1 MLDGRSS
8 VPNIV
13 SGGQRDS
20 PTLTFLGLHLRDSR
34 VGLSES
40 QFEVCEY
47 MSKQDAIELEGTVSE
62 LLPNAT
68 FRVTVQ
74 TGHAVLTTLAGNMR
88 RNRIR
93 VLAGDRVTVEVSPY
107 DLTRGRI
114 TFRHKN

>member
-1 MLDGRSS
+1 MVALQGR
-8 VPNIV
+8 
-13 SGGQRDS
+13 GGLYYGVVARSIPEQAD
-20 PTLTFLGLHLRDSR
+20 TVEAQG
-34 VGLSES
+34 
-40 QFEVCEY
+40 Y
-47 MSKQDAIELEGTVSE
+47 MSKQDAIELEGTVTE

-74 TGHAVLTTLAGNMR
+74 TGHEVLTTLAGNMR